1 MKETT
6 TIRKANGSDF
16 LKVYQFVSNC
26 KPLENYSEHFYK
38 IILRYFGNS
47 CFVAEYNNSIIG
59 FIMGFISQTH
69 NKTYFLWQIG
79 VTPKM
84 HGKGIGM
91 KLLKSVEMEL
101 MKIGCERIELT
112 IDPKNTPSLK
122 LFEKAGYK
130 NISEKEGSTLIISGN
145 IAVKDYYKPGRHFML
160 YEKDIL

>member
-1 MKETT
+1 MKEAI
-6 TIRKANGSDF
+6 TIRRANESEF

-47 CFVAEYNNSIIG
+47 CFVAEYNDSIIG
-59 FIMGFISQTH
+59 FVMSFISQTH

-84 HGKGIGM
+84 HGKGIGR
-91 KLLKSVEMEL
+91 KLLESVEVEL
-101 MKIGCERIELT
+101 AKMGCDRIELT
-112 IDPKNTPSLK
+112 IDPKNIPSMK

-130 NISEKEGSTLIISGN
+130 NISEKEGSTLIVDNN
-145 IAVKDYYKPGRHFML
+145 IAVKDYYKSESHFML
-160 YEKDIL
+160 YEKNFS